1 MMIYEVLKTTSNLP
15 AGRQVMN
22 FEIFIPNEKLK
33 QNNIMNNEASV
44 KTKRFDLEE
53 RLIYYSVLISE
64 IVETIPNTRTGNH
77 FAGQLIRS
85 GTSPALNYA
94 EAQSGESRKDFIHK
108 LKIVLKEL
116 RETIV
121 CLKIIHRT
129 NLFKSNESIQQA
141 IKESNELISIFV
153 KSIETAQNN
162 MQNSLLKS

>member
-1 MMIYEVLKTTSNLP
+1 MSNEVS
-15 AGRQVMN
+15 A
-22 FEIFIPNEKLK
+22 
-33 QNNIMNNEASV
+33 
-44 KTKRFDLEE
+44 KTKRFNLEE
-53 RLIYYSVLISE
+53 RLIDYSVLITE
-64 IVETIPNTRTGNH
+64 IVETMPSTRAGNH
-77 FAGQLIRS
+77 YASQLIRS

-129 NLFKSNESIQQA
+129 NLFKSQEAIQQA
-141 IKESNELISIFV
+141 INESNELISIFV

-162 MQNSLLKS
+162 MQSSFRN